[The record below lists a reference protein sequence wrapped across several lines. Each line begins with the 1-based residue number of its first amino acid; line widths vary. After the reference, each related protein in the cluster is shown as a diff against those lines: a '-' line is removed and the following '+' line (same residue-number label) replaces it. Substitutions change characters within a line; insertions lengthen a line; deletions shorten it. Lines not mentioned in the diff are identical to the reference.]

1 MTTSRYTIAPPSL
14 TPLLM
19 EYGEYEHIPD
29 ECWREYI
36 AAHRFWARAWEM
48 YAGPDPAATRKRRK
62 RERSA
67 EPAQLLE
74 EPSPA

>member
-1 MTTSRYTIAPPSL
+1 MATAKYTIAPPSL

-19 EYGEYEHIPD
+19 EYGEYEDIPD

-48 YAGPDPAATRKRRK
+48 YAGPPQRKRRTPP
-62 RERSA
+62 A
-67 EPAQLLE
+67 QPPPEPA
-74 EPSPA
+74 AA

>member
-1 MTTSRYTIAPPSL
+1 MATAKYTIAPPSL

-19 EYGEYEHIPD
+19 EYGEYENIPD

-48 YAGPDPAATRKRRK
+48 YAGPSQQRKRRNLG
-62 RERSA
+62 RSPPSEQ
-67 EPAQLLE
+67 EP
-74 EPSPA
+74 PAAA

>member
-1 MTTSRYTIAPPSL
+1 MATAKYTIAPPSL

-19 EYGEYEHIPD
+19 EFGDYENIPD

-48 YAGPDPAATRKRRK
+48 YAGPSQQRKRRTP
-62 RERSA
+62 
-67 EPAQLLE
+67 PAQPPPQE
-74 EPSPA
+74 SGQNVA